1 MVPALGDTT
10 NNVSTLF
17 TSVYSVYIYI
27 SHYLSVLLSFPSF
40 SLIKSLLVEVF
51 LIWIKD
57 LRIEEVVYCR
67 NCKAHWDDFVIL
79 GYIKLTVN
87 NCKNDN
93 WVRMQITIQW
103 EHYEINLCMVAI
115 KYAVNHIEQ
124 VFSVSCKDAPL
135 TGFLMSFP
143 RNRFAGLTPPTE
155 RELPLAPQIWQL
167 TSKGREKKRGWHKAY
182 SIIMSI
188 TWL

>member
-1 MVPALGDTT
+1 MTLLTT
-10 NNVSTLF
+10 FPLYLLLSTL
-17 TSVYSVYIYI
+17 YIYI
-27 SHYLSVLLSFPSF
+27 YIYITLFVCSLEF
-40 SLIKSLLVEVF
+40 SLLFFHKKFTCGGFSYMNQGS
-51 LIWIKD
+51 KD
-57 LRIEEVVYCR
+57 RRSCYCR
-67 NCKAHWDDFVIL
+67 NCKAQWDDFVIL

-167 TSKGREKKRGWHKAY
+167 TSKGRGKKRGWHKAY